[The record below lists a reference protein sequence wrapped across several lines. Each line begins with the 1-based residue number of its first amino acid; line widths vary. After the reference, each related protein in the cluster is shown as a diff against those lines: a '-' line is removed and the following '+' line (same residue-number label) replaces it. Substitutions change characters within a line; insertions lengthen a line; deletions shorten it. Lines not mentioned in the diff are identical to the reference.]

1 MSEANATAE
10 TKKAASAAQG
20 EKTGGKGGAKAAPV
34 PTVSDI
40 FGQAVWLMTQSPV
53 HRNFFLSDL
62 EWMVMP
68 PLLLRQFRIFP
79 GKNQPIGLALWGKLT
94 EDAEKR
100 LMTPNARLAPQD
112 WNAGDRLW
120 LVELLAPF
128 GHQDVMLADLQNTI
142 FAGKSF
148 KMIRTVNGQ
157 REVATLEGA
166 KPGEKVPA
174 PTVPAESNGEAPL
187 AN

>member
-1 MSEANATAE
+1 MSESDAKQSPEAP
-10 TKKAASAAQG
+10 S
-20 EKTGGKGGAKAAPV
+20 KGV

-40 FGQAVWLMTQSPV
+40 FGQAVWLMTQSPA

-68 PLLLRQFRIFP
+68 PLLARQFRIFP
-79 GKNQPIGLALWGKLT
+79 GKNQPIGIALWASLT
-94 EDAEKR
+94 EEAEQR
-100 LMTPNARLAPQD
+100 LLSGNVRLAPQD

-142 FAGKSF
+142 FAGKKF
-148 KMIRTVNGQ
+148 KMHRTVNGV

-166 KPGEKVPA
+166 KPGAPVAA
-174 PTVPAESNGEAPL
+174 PTVATGENGEAPA